1 MTYEKRPITKTFTVP
16 RYWKEWAFSK
26 DFSREKVLIL
36 CDEFKEYYSKTS
48 LELSDIAWERRFKSW
63 VKNQKK
69 PLYHSVPHALPAAP
83 QEEPKPRNSYIGF
96 QYLAQMKMMLN
107 S

>member
-1 MTYEKRPITKTFTVP
+1 M
-16 RYWKEWAFSK
+16 
-26 DFSREKVLIL
+26 LIL
-36 CDEFKEYYSKTS
+36 CDEFKEYYAKTD

-63 VKNQKK
+63 VERQKK
-69 PLYHSVPHALPAAP
+69 PLYHSAPQAPEAAP

-96 QYLAQMKMMLN
+96 QFLAQMKMLLN